1 VIRKFLQDVVVG
13 PLQMAKGFELFDR
26 VTAQAHSYLEDG
38 TVTCL
43 LGLEEFLLDEAKV
56 IKASKI
62 E

>member
-13 PLQMAKGFELFDR
+13 PLQMAEGFELFHI
-26 VTAQAHSYLEDG
+26 VTAQANRYLEDG

-56 IKASKI
+56 IKYSKT